1 MKINPLL
8 RNAIALCLIICVI
21 FINFGCSSATSNKLN
36 YLYALDGLT
45 VTTTRYHPDVGLPPP
60 PGMKY
65 PSAFYETS
73 SINKV
78 PPTVT
83 GSLILAPYGQD
94 GSHAQGSSISVFEG
108 TVVDILVQANVD
120 VFEGLHN
127 AGSVGVDVV
136 GMLPTTIGLT
146 TTSGFYYEDKT
157 TLIESGGNETE
168 QHSTAM
174 RTVYVYPG
182 NYLITFDNYS
192 TNQVQI
198 TYSIWVSGNVSNFHD
213 YLDQCESIWGSGKYT
228 ENQVK
233 NMQSAIKEALMKNW

>member
-1 MKINPLL
+1 MKSNFLIKI
-8 RNAIALCLIICVI
+8 AISFFLIVCVYTG
-21 FINFGCSSATSNKLN
+21 FGCTTTTPTALN
-36 YLYALDGLT
+36 YQYPLDGLI
-45 VTTTRYHPDVGLPPP
+45 VTTTRYHPEVGTPPP

-65 PSAFYETS
+65 PSAFYEPN
-73 SINKV
+73 SIGTI
-78 PPTVT
+78 PPTVI
-83 GSLILAPYGQD
+83 GSLTLAPYGQE
-94 GSHAQGSSISVFEG
+94 SHAQGSAISVFEG
-108 TVVDILVQANVD
+108 TVIDILVQADVD
-120 VFEGLHN
+120 VFVGLQN
-127 AGSVGVDVV
+127 AGSVGIDVSGTLPEIV
-136 GMLPTTIGLT
+136 GLSQTF
-146 TTSGFYYEDKT
+146 GFFYENRT
-157 TLIESGGNETE
+157 TLIASGDKETE